1 MFDSVHSRTTDAGTI
16 FDNENIVQLARADDR
31 IGLSR
36 RQVLEHCARTAVTA
50 VASLLVA
57 RLFGLPETYW
67 APVTTLVIT
76 QSSLGTTLVVSWQR
90 FIGTVLGAIVGVI
103 LASYLAPNA
112 LVFGVSVLLLG
123 LLCAVLQT
131 DRSAYRF
138 GAVTLVIVMLVPR
151 REPAWRMAIHRSAEV
166 SIGIVVALVMT
177 AVWPEVEA
185 RIKEPQL
192 VDANAPAKVGVSG
205 VRHVF

>member
-1 MFDSVHSRTTDAGTI
+1 MFDSVQRRTIEAGTI
-16 FDNENIVQLARADDR
+16 LHKENIVQLTRADDR

-57 RLFGLPETYW
+57 RMFGLPETYW

-76 QSSLGTTLVVSWQR
+76 QSSLGTTLAVSWQR
-90 FIGTVLGAIVGVI
+90 FFGTGLGAIVGVI
-103 LASYLAPNA
+103 MASYLAPNA
-112 LVFGVSVLLLG
+112 LVFSISVFLLG
-123 LLCAVLQT
+123 LLCAVLQA

-151 REPAWRMAIHRSAEV
+151 MEPAWRMAIQRSAEV

-177 AVWPEVEA
+177 VVWPEVEG

-192 VDANAPAKVGVSG
+192 ADVNAQPSS
-205 VRHVF
+205 R

>member
-1 MFDSVHSRTTDAGTI
+1 MFDSVHSRTIDTGTI
-16 FDNENIVQLARADDR
+16 LDNKNIVQLARANVR
-31 IGLSR
+31 IGLSG

-76 QSSLGTTLVVSWQR
+76 QSSLGTTLTVSWQR

-112 LVFGVSVLLLG
+112 LVFGASVFLLG

-151 REPAWRMAIHRSAEV
+151 MEPAWRMAIHRSAEV
-166 SIGIVVALVMT
+166 SIGIVIALVMT
-177 AVWPEVEA
+177 VVWPEVEGK
-185 RIKEPQL
+185 IEESQL
-192 VDANAPAKVGVSG
+192 VEVIALQK
-205 VRHVF
+205 

>member
-1 MFDSVHSRTTDAGTI
+1 MFDSVQRRAIEAGTI
-16 FDNENIVQLARADDR
+16 LDKESLVQLATADDR

-36 RQVLEHCARTAVTA
+36 RQVGEHCARTAVTA

-57 RLFGLPETYW
+57 RLFGLPDTYW

-76 QSSLGTTLVVSWQR
+76 QSSLGTTLAVSWQR

-103 LASYLAPNA
+103 VASYLGPNA
-112 LVFGVSVLLLG
+112 LVFGVSVFLLG
-123 LLCAVLQT
+123 LLCAMLKT

-151 REPAWRMAIHRSAEV
+151 MEPAWRMAIHRSAEV

-177 AVWPEVEA
+177 VVWPEVEG
-185 RIKEPQL
+185 RIKEPPI
-192 VDANAPAKVGVSG
+192 VDVHAPVKK
-205 VRHVF
+205 

>member
-1 MFDSVHSRTTDAGTI
+1 
-16 FDNENIVQLARADDR
+16 
-31 IGLSR
+31 
-36 RQVLEHCARTAVTA
+36 VTA

-57 RLFGLPETYW
+57 RLFGLPKTYW

-76 QSSLGTTLVVSWQR
+76 QSSLGTTLAVSWQR
-90 FIGTVLGAIVGVI
+90 FIGTVLGAIVGAI

-112 LVFGVSVLLLG
+112 LVFGVSVFLLG

-138 GAVTLVIVMLVPR
+138 GAVTLAIVMLVPQM
-151 REPAWRMAIHRSAEV
+151 EPAWRMAIHRSAEV
-166 SIGIVVALVMT
+166 SIGIVVALLMT
-177 AVWPEVEA
+177 VVLPEVEG

-192 VDANAPAKVGVSG
+192 VDANAPAKTGGGRATTSDG
-205 VRHVF
+205 SAPQPSQAVRRIVQR